1 METIILTAVIGTLCI
16 ACFLIGVKAG
26 RREEIKAP
34 DVSRLNPVN
43 IYHEHRDREEA
54 EAEKEKVE
62 AILRNLDRY
71 DGTGQGQED
80 IG

>member
-26 RREEIKAP
+26 RREEIKVP
-34 DVSRLNPVN
+34 DVSKLNPVT
-43 IYHEHRDREEA
+43 IYHEHKEREEA
-54 EAEKEKVE
+54 EAEKNKVE

-71 DGTGQGQED
+71 DGTAQGQED
-80 IG
+80 I